1 MAKANLQAA
10 MVLLQ
15 LSRQAAMVQHPLQVV
30 MALPQPQAA
39 TVPHHH
45 QAVATVLLRRPVATV
60 PLLRPVAMVLL
71 LRPVAMVLHLQNQ
84 VATVLRLQNQ
94 VAMVL
99 LRHQAVMARL
109 QDGKRIVDYGGH

>member
-45 QAVATVLLRRPVATV
+45 QAVATVLLLRPVATV
-60 PLLRPVAMVLL
+60 PL